1 MSCSP
6 GFDGG
11 LTQIFILEVGPNNL
25 RRESSLNGVMIIDL
39 RYFGWQFIGM
49 IFSKCPQIFDPDS
62 RAVVKNMSRVQP
74 RFYFEDLFSFQVLS
88 RFFKTLFL
96 FEIRFDKLIFKV
108 CVDWY
113 TRANARQ
120 HTSIKLT
127 FSSPFSLLSML
138 PL

>member
-49 IFSKCPQIFDPDS
+49 IVSKCPQIFDPDS

-88 RFFKTLFL
+88 LFFLKLCFYLKFDLTNSFSRF
-96 FEIRFDKLIFKV
+96 V
-108 CVDWY
+108 
-113 TRANARQ
+113 
-120 HTSIKLT
+120 LT
-127 FSSPFSLLSML
+127 GIHAPM
-138 PL
+138 PVNIQV